1 MDQLTP
7 FQVYLLE
14 KLDFE
19 PNTFEVYQGGR
30 MINHGRT
37 SMKIRVRAVNRDS
50 VSQDNIVVAI
60 EDNDLSNIMAS
71 TASFDVIMTLHD
83 RLIAYILPRHSNID
97 DIMFTTFKWVVSYTR
112 DEKHFEDREP
122 LCMCMFTENGRV
134 VKMSFKVYSPETLI
148 ELLI

>member
-112 DEKHFEDREP
+112 DEKHFEDKEP